1 MHGVVAIGN
10 GGNDRHMLQKAAL
23 SIAVIGPE
31 GASSIALGAAD
42 LVALDILS
50 ALDMLISPQ
59 RIVASLQY

>member
-1 MHGVVAIGN
+1 
-10 GGNDRHMLQKAAL
+10 MLQKAAL